1 MLPYV
6 YGSIH
11 KIGGKGKRTRTW
23 RVRISDGQKFDE
35 EKQKYVRKYLAIGYF
50 EELASDI

>member
-11 KIGGKGKRTRTW
+11 KIGGNGKRTRTW

-50 EELASDI
+50 EELAL